1 MYAELRVGNL
11 KHSQSLAKE
20 ISPTGEGVNHIVK
33 LNRHEARGNRQQSE
47 NNSFKTFKSFNRCAL
62 RLAARFKVQQFKSLT
77 TGFRTKRG
85 SNRSSDNRR
94 VKIDREKIGWSESIA
109 VGSLAFID
117 NVKSELGFRA
127 AHRDV
132 IDADG
137 NDIAWSDRNDVKIR
151 RQEVF

>member
-1 MYAELRVGNL
+1 MR
-11 KHSQSLAKE
+11 
-20 ISPTGEGVNHIVK
+20 
-33 LNRHEARGNRQQSE
+33 
-47 NNSFKTFKSFNRCAL
+47 
-62 RLAARFKVQQFKSLT
+62 
-77 TGFRTKRG
+77 
-85 SNRSSDNRR
+85 
-94 VKIDREKIGWSESIA
+94 WSESIA